1 MTESKGR
8 RLLLTLLTT
17 GVATLLAFGINFCI
31 TPFITSRLGS
41 DAYGFIN
48 LSNTFVSYALIGT
61 TAITSFATRYI
72 GIEYLQGNYEESSK
86 YFSTI
91 LISTGVFSV
100 VLFVGLLAVGLNLDY
115 FMNVPERILP
125 DVQYLMVLVFVNFLI
140 ANASTCF
147 SCSAYIENKL
157 DVYGLFQS
165 ASYIVESVLLLLL
178 YGLFAPRLAYFG
190 VGLLAAGLVVMA
202 GNLHIFKRYTPML
215 KFGFSYFEF
224 RYLKNLLANGI
235 WNSVNQLGNTL
246 NSGLD
251 LVVVNIMLNPL
262 AMGQVAISK
271 TFSGVFSRL
280 FQLVSAAF
288 QPLFLESYSKKDAAR
303 LHADLFLSMKLGGT
317 ISNILFAGF
326 FALCPLFY
334 RLWIPDQDLGV
345 LYPLTMLTVA
355 CSAFEG
361 PINPLYYVYTLTVKN
376 KVPCFVTLIGGVI
389 NVAGMVLLIAFTDLG
404 IYAIALTTTVVMG
417 SINLIANPVY
427 IAYCLGQKP
436 TFFYPT
442 LGRVFLSCIIMC
454 PVFTLIACA
463 LSSESWVGF
472 IFSALVCSLVG
483 LLIHFVVAF
492 SRNEKR
498 VVLRRFAHRA

>member
-1 MTESKGR
+1 MTENKGK

-72 GIEYLQGNYEESSK
+72 GIEYLQGNYERSSR
-86 YFSTI
+86 YFSTV

-100 VLFVGLLAVGLNLDY
+100 ILFVVLVAVGLNLDH

-125 DVQYLMVLVFVNFLI
+125 DVQYLMILVFVNFLVV
-140 ANASTCF
+140 NASTCF

-157 DVYGLFQS
+157 SVYGLFQS
-165 ASYIVESVLLLLL
+165 ASYIIESALLLVL
-178 YGLFAPRLAYFG
+178 YGFFAPKLAYFG
-190 VGLLAAGLVVMA
+190 MGLLAAGLVVMA
-202 GNLHIFKRYTPML
+202 GNLYIFKRYTPML
-215 KFGFSYFEF
+215 KFRFKYFKF
-224 RYLKNLLANGI
+224 GYLKNLLANGV

-251 LVVVNIMLNPL
+251 LVVVNLMLNPI

-280 FQLVSAAF
+280 FQLVSTAF
-288 QPLFLESYSKKDAAR
+288 QPLFLDSYSKKDADR
-303 LHADLFLSMKLGGT
+303 LHSDLFLSMKLAGT

-334 RLWIPDQDLGV
+334 RLWIPGQDLTV
-345 LYPLTMLTVA
+345 LYPLTILTVA

-376 KVPCFVTLIGGVI
+376 KVPCFVTLIGGVV

-404 IYAIALTTTVVMG
+404 IYAVALTTTVVMG
-417 SINLIANPVY
+417 FINLVTNPIY
-427 IAYCLGQKP
+427 IAHCLGQRP

-442 LGRVFLSCIIMC
+442 LGRVFLSCGVMC
-454 PVFTLIACA
+454 PLFTLIANA
-463 LSSESWVGF
+463 FPSESWISF
-472 IFSALVCSLVG
+472 ISSALVCALAGCFV
-483 LLIHFVVAF
+483 HFAIAF
-492 SRNEKR
+492 SRDEKR
-498 VVLRRFAHRA
+498 VIMRHFARKA